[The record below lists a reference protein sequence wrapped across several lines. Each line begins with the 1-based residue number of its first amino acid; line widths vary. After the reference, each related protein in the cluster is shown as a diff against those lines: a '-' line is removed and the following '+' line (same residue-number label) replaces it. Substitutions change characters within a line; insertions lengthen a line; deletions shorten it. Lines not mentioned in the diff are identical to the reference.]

1 MVDRWEERKG
11 ERGEERGEADHISL
25 MLAAAR
31 RALPGAPS
39 MADCSTC
46 ATQYLVLDVLLSQ
59 STANL
64 T

>member
-1 MVDRWEERKG
+1 MYQ
-11 ERGEERGEADHISL
+11 ISL

-31 RALPGAPS
+31 RALPVASS
-39 MADCSTC
+39 MADCNIC

-59 STANL
+59 STASL